1 MFFQAG
7 NGYPVSCTKGGLVM
21 KSALLKSL
29 LVLMCLTFLSL
40 CSSLIAQ
47 EVAIY
52 NDKSPAW
59 IDPVAMVLAAQKALD
74 AKSIK
79 NNVVNAADLVTYM
92 NANKTGV
99 VIMATG
105 IAPGEIFKNQGD
117 KDLVRQWLTGGGIML
132 WTGDWPFYYWDV
144 PANCPAAAG
153 ETSVFGVVVTAGTG
167 STNMTPTDLGKK
179 LIPSIKEHTS
189 QRPIMLKTLDSNK
202 FNFESYADD
211 GATYADPI
219 AIQAP
224 KMKGWFVN
232 MHTWPEN
239 EALDQVGKEMAE
251 VIKNRFLVAPKAVG
265 MIGKLTTTWG
275 DMKIK

>member
-1 MFFQAG
+1 
-7 NGYPVSCTKGGLVM
+7 M
-21 KSALLKSL
+21 KSAILR
-29 LVLMCLTFLSL
+29 LVVVFMCFAFFIV
-40 CSSLIAQ
+40 CNSLIAQ
-47 EVAIY
+47 DVAIY
-52 NDKSPAW
+52 NDKSPAC
-59 IDPVAMVLAAQKALD
+59 IDPAQMAPAAQKALD
-74 AKSIK
+74 EKKITYE
-79 NNVVNAADLVTYM
+79 VVNAADLVTYM

-132 WTGDWPFYYWDV
+132 WTGDWPFYYFDA
-144 PANCPAAAG
+144 PANCPGSAG
-153 ETSVFGVVVTAGTG
+153 ETSVFGVIVTASTG

-232 MHTWPEN
+232 MHTWPEGGDT
-239 EALDQVGKEMAE
+239 LDQVAKEMAE
-251 VIKNRFLVAPKAVG
+251 VIKNRFLVAPKAVDK
-265 MIGKLTTTWG
+265 MGKLTTTWG
-275 DMKIK
+275 DVKANW